1 MLKFYVKV
9 EINFDG
15 ELITLFLFI
24 RLKWDDVVAIK
35 TSEII
40 LSLRFN
46 FQMEDQTISS
56 ISNKK
61 ASVESMF
68 DSIAWKYDFLNHLLS
83 FGIDRLWRRRA
94 IKIISKSFKNPY
106 ILDVATGTGDLAI
119 AAMKLNPEKISGIDI
134 SQKMLAI
141 GKIKI
146 DRKGYKGKIDL
157 IEADSENIPFC
168 DSVFDVAMVAF
179 GVRNFSDPLKGLK
192 EMRRVIR
199 PEGMIM
205 VLEFSKPTGFP
216 FRTVFN
222 FYFRNILP
230 FFGKLFSKDKSAY
243 RYLPNSVM
251 KFPDN
256 EAFLK
261 LLIEAGF
268 SNTCQIKLTGGVA
281 SIYTGI
287 RLSTQ

>member
-1 MLKFYVKV
+1 M
-9 EINFDG
+9 
-15 ELITLFLFI
+15 FLFI